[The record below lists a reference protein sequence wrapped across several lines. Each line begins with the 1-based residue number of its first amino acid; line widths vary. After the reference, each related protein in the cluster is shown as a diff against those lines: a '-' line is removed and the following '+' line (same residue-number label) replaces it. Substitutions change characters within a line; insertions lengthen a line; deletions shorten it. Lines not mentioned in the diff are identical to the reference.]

1 MTDPAKDVVRILDL
15 ERIED
20 NLFRGQN
27 EERKYSRLFGGQVLA
42 QALAAAYRT
51 IATDRPCH
59 SLHGYFLRPGDTE
72 RPVLYEV
79 GAIRDGRS
87 FTTRSIKAIQNG
99 EAIFSMDASFQIKEP
114 GMSHQADLID
124 HLPGPAALEDD
135 YEAGLR
141 KWGKKAM
148 ANRKRPFEV
157 RTVAKVGYNKGASWL
172 RFRGD
177 TANMSET
184 EHQLLLS
191 YASDMSLISTAM
203 IPHEF
208 PKDER
213 PKMQIASLDHAIWF
227 HQSFSVGQWLL
238 YLRDT
243 PSAAGAR
250 GFTRGE
256 FYTEE
261 GTLVASVM
269 QEGLVRIR

>member
-1 MTDPAKDVVRILDL
+1 MTDPAEDLVRILDL

-79 GAIRDGRS
+79 EAIRDGRS

-99 EAIFSMDASFQIKEP
+99 EAIFSMDVSFQIEEP
-114 GMSHQADLID
+114 GLSHQADLID
-124 HLPGPAALEDD
+124 HLPGPAELEDD
-135 YEAGLR
+135 YEVGLR
-141 KWGKKAM
+141 KWGKKVM
-148 ANRKRPFEV
+148 GNRKRPFEV
-157 RTVAKVGYNKGASWL
+157 RSVAKVGSNRGASWL

-177 TANMSET
+177 TATTISA

-191 YASDMSLISTAM
+191 YASDMSLISTAL
-203 IPHEF
+203 IPHKF
-208 PKDER
+208 PKKGR
-213 PKMQIASLDHAIWF
+213 PKMQMASLDHALWF
-227 HQSFSVGQWLL
+227 HKPFSVGQWLL

>member
-1 MTDPAKDVVRILDL
+1 MDPAVDVVRVLDL

-27 EERKYSRLFGGQVLA
+27 EERKYGRLFGGQVLA

-79 GAIRDGRS
+79 EAIRDGRS

-124 HLPGPAALEDD
+124 QLPGPAELEDD
-135 YEAGLR
+135 HEVGLR
-141 KWGKKAM
+141 KWGKKVM
-148 ANRKRPFEV
+148 GNRQRPFEV
-157 RTVAKVGYNKGASWL
+157 RSIAKVDSNRGASWL

-177 TANMSET
+177 TTTTSGA

-191 YASDMSLISTAM
+191 YASDMSLISTAL
-203 IPHEF
+203 IPHKF
-208 PKDER
+208 PKKGR
-213 PKMQIASLDHAIWF
+213 PKMQMASLDHAVWF
-227 HQSFSVGQWLL
+227 HKPFSVGQWLL

-256 FYTEE
+256 FYTEG